1 MNNTTITEYDEGRVN
16 TSNIDLPVTVMTDKL
31 DLSEF
36 VNAVKS
42 FILTRDSSK
51 TRKDYERHLQDFI
64 NKINKPLYAIKP
76 EDLVKYREQ
85 LLSDGRGNA
94 THAQSIAAI
103 RSFLKW
109 SKGLDLHS
117 ISYEVVSLFLKI
129 PAAKVVNPY
138 KTLTDAEI
146 ARVLA
151 LSENLRDKAMFA
163 LMIGSGLRVSEVSNV
178 KFEDFY
184 EGQAGWSLV
193 VRSGKGNKDR
203 IVPLLNDVFNYI
215 LGYADETGGV
225 LGKTKE
231 YVFKTTK
238 RVSKDGK
245 LTDRAIENAISN
257 MITNSNIE
265 KDITPHSLRHSFAFR
280 ALKAGTRLI
289 DLSKIL
295 GHSNITV
302 TQRYV
307 DHFEMDEMRMSLP
320 SLPLFNTAKIGAR
333 A

>member
-1 MNNTTITEYDEGRVN
+1 MNKITITEYDEGRVN
-16 TSNIDLPVTVMTDKL
+16 TRNIDLPVTIAIDKL
-31 DLSEF
+31 DLSDF
-36 VNAVKS
+36 VNAVQS

-51 TRKDYERHLQDFI
+51 TRKDYERHLIDFI
-64 NKINKPLYAIKP
+64 NKINKPLYEIKP
-76 EDLVKYREQ
+76 EDLVKYREK

-109 SKGLDLHS
+109 SKGLDLHT

-138 KTLTDAEI
+138 KTLTDSEI

-151 LSENLRDKAMFA
+151 LSENIRDKAMFA
-163 LMIGSGLRVSEVSNV
+163 LMVGSGLRVSEVSNV

-184 EGQAGWSLV
+184 EGQVGWSLV

-215 LGYADETGGV
+215 LEYTDEIGCV

-231 YVFKTTK
+231 YVFKSTK
-238 RVSKDGK
+238 RVSKDGR

-257 MITNSNIE
+257 MITDSNID

-307 DHFEMDEMRMSLP
+307 DHFEMDEMRMTLP
-320 SLPLFNTAKIGAR
+320 PLPLFNTAKIGAR

>member
-1 MNNTTITEYDEGRVN
+1 MNKIATIERKEGRAN
-16 TSNIDLPVTVMTDKL
+16 ISNKDQ
-31 DLSEF
+31 LSNVSTNRAELANF
-36 VNAVKS
+36 ISTIQS

-51 TRKDYERHLQDFI
+51 TRKDYERHLLDFVNVI
-64 NKINKPLYAIKP
+64 DKPLDQIKP
-76 EDLVKYREQ
+76 QDLVNFREI

-103 RSFLKW
+103 RSFLNW
-109 SKGLDLHS
+109 SKGLDLHA
-117 ISYEVVSLFLKI
+117 IPYEAVSLFLKI

-138 KTLTDAEI
+138 KTLNDSEI

-151 LSENLRDKAMFA
+151 LSVNLRDKAMFA
-163 LMIGSGLRVSEVSNV
+163 LMVGAGLRVSEVSNT

-184 EGQAGWSLV
+184 EGQGGWNLV

-203 IVPLLNDVFNYI
+203 IVPLLNDVFGFI
-215 LGYADETGGV
+215 LEYAAETGKA
-225 LGKTKE
+225 LGKSGE
-231 YVFKTTK
+231 YVFRSTK

-245 LTDRAIENAISN
+245 LTGRAIENVIAGMIS
-257 MITNSNIE
+257 NSNIDKE
-265 KDITPHSLRHSFAFR
+265 ITPHSLRHSFAFR

-295 GHSNITV
+295 GHSNVAV

-307 DHFEMDEMRMSLP
+307 DHFEMDEMRLSLP
-320 SLPLFNTAKIGAR
+320 PLPLLNTAMIGAR